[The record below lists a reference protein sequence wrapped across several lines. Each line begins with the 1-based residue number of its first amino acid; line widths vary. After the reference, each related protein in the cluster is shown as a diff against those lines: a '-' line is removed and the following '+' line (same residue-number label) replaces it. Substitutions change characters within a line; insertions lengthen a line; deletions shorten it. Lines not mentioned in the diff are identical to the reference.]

1 MDSPPSL
8 SQLVET
14 YRFDDV
20 VALWARERL
29 EHDIVVA
36 RVLARAVVCDGLRA
50 QSIDGRWA
58 NPPHKPV
65 EFHGYPYIGYTARPG
80 SPMSVL
86 RSSALNHLMAVVERG
101 RKPDLGWL
109 HEEFIHRDDFRR
121 WLLEQ
126 KLPLPRFW
134 FA

>member
-1 MDSPPSL
+1 MNDRQPL

-36 RVLARAVVCDGLRA
+36 RALARAVVCDGLRV

-58 NPPHKPV
+58 NSPHKPI
-65 EFHGYPYIGYTARPG
+65 EFCGYPYVGYTARPG
-80 SPMSVL
+80 SAMSIL
-86 RSSALNHLMAVVERG
+86 RSNALNHLMAVVERG
-101 RKPDLGWL
+101 VKPDPRKL
-109 HEEFIHRDDFRR
+109 HEEFIHRDDFRQ

-126 KLPLPRFW
+126 KLSLPRFW